1 MKKLGLVVSMLLCAL
16 VMVSCANATGGKGAD
31 SKAEV
36 SVSGVPNGLYKLE
49 KQVNPSGTLEGE
61 ALEQFIS
68 SNPLFYINYVNGKCD
83 LVGKGQDGSFKV
95 TVQEAGVLN
104 TDNTYE
110 MTVPPATELTKGT
123 WKYENN
129 ALEIT
134 FKMGDE
140 SVVSTYKKFA
150 EAIQK

>member
-1 MKKLGLVVSMLLCAL
+1 MKKFGLVLSALLCAL
-16 VMVSCANATGGKGAD
+16 VMVSCANPAGGKDAD
-31 SKAEV
+31 SKA
-36 SVSGVPNGLYKLE
+36 GVPNGLYKVV
-49 KQVNPSGTLEGE
+49 KQVNPGGTLEGE
-61 ALEQFIS
+61 ALEQYLG
-68 SNPLFYINYVNGKCD
+68 SNPLVYINYVNGKCD

-110 MTVPPATELTKGT
+110 MTVPPATEPTKGT